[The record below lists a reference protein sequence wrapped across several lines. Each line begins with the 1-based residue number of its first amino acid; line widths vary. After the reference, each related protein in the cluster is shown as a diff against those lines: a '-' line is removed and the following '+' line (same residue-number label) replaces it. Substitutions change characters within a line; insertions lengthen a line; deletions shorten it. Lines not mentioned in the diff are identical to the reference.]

1 MAESKA
7 SIPDFAVDMDV
18 DMTAATEL
26 REQLRTLVEPT
37 PSYNDLLIKAAAAA
51 LHAHPRANGS
61 YRDGELTLHGSINV
75 GFAVAADDALLVPTI
90 ADADRK
96 TVGEIARET
105 RALAEKARSG
115 RLTPPELAGGTF
127 TISNLGMFGVR
138 RFTGVVN
145 PPQASILCAGAIAPR
160 VVVDPGTGEPAVRP
174 LMTLTLVSDHR
185 ILYGADAAAF
195 LADIKGLLEQPL
207 RALAR

>member
-1 MAESKA
+1 LIRAT
-7 SIPDFAVDMDV
+7 AV
-18 DMTAATEL
+18 AL
-26 REQLRTLVEPT
+26 R
-37 PSYNDLLIKAAAAA
+37 
-51 LHAHPRANGS
+51 AHPRANGS
-61 YRDGELTLHGSINV
+61 YRDGALTLHGRINV
-75 GFAVAADDALLVPTI
+75 GFAVAADAALLVPTI

-105 RALAEKARSG
+105 RALAEKARTG

-145 PPQASILCAGAIAPR
+145 PPQAGILCAGAIDPR
-160 VVVDPGTGEPAVRP
+160 VVVDPQSGDPVVRP

-185 ILYGADAAAF
+185 ILYGADAAAL
-195 LADIKGLLEQPL
+195 LADIKRLLEQPL
-207 RALAR
+207 RALAT